1 MENSTITVEQPK
13 EKPWILNL
21 IGLLFFAGLAWW
33 SYSKITSFETGGG
46 ILSLPKPLK
55 LFYDLVGKWGVVGFW
70 LAFVAYNLVKGIIV
84 IIKGNK

>member
-33 SYSKITSFETGGG
+33 SYSKITSFENAGG
-46 ILSLPKPLK
+46 ILSLPKPLM
-55 LFYDLVGKWGVVGFW
+55 LFYDLLGKWGVIGLW
-70 LAFVAYNLVKGIIV
+70 LAFAAYNLIKGIVV
-84 IIKGNK
+84 IIKEK